1 MKSEI
6 PPLPLLL
13 IYIYFPSSYHY
24 RFLILLCT
32 FLAKTSWAIMRRT
45 GKRKAKTGIHKVEQ
59 DRVEG
64 TVYSGP
70 DFGAGVDENL
80 YKVRKSQEEEEEKP
94 LREQRREAHER
105 L

>member
-1 MKSEI
+1 
-6 PPLPLLL
+6 
-13 IYIYFPSSYHY
+13 
-24 RFLILLCT
+24 
-32 FLAKTSWAIMRRT
+32 MRRT
-45 GKRKAKTGIHKVEQ
+45 GKRKAKSGRVHKVEQ

-80 YKVRKSQEEEEEKP
+80 YKVRKNQEEEES
-94 LREQRREAHER
+94 LSEQKREAGET

>member
-1 MKSEI
+1 
-6 PPLPLLL
+6 
-13 IYIYFPSSYHY
+13 
-24 RFLILLCT
+24 
-32 FLAKTSWAIMRRT
+32 MRRT
-45 GKRKAKTGIHKVEQ
+45 RKRKAKSGRVHKVEQ

-80 YKVRKSQEEEEEKP
+80 YKVRKSREEEP
-94 LREQRREAHER
+94 LSEQKREAGET